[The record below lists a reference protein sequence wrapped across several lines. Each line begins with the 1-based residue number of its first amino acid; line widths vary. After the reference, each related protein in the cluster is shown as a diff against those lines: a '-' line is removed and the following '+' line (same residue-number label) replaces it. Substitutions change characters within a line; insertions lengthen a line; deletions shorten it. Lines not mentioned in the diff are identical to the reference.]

1 MALPEL
7 VDRLHLDLLRYL
19 LAAAAAAVAAG
30 KTETLTAAAASVD
43 GCHTLIH
50 SAVLQVAGILVH
62 VDSTPAAGW
71 ANSDAV
77 ASFVSAWPSSAPSET
92 LRVLHHCPHCFVVV
106 AAAVADHHP
115 SS

>member
-1 MALPEL
+1 MALPEW

-19 LAAAAAAVAAG
+19 LAAAAVAAAG
-30 KTETLTAAAASVD
+30 ETGTLTAAAASVD
-43 GCHTLIH
+43 GYHTLIH

-92 LRVLHHCPHCFVVV
+92 LRVPHHCPHCFVVA